1 MGTESRFRGPLY
13 VLLMWL
19 VPCLAAVPW
28 TPDADSRLDRIAV
41 SAILAEFS
49 GDQQRALSQF
59 ADLLRADP
67 SLVFAADAL
76 RELALMGGSA
86 EALSV
91 LGPWT
96 LQYRNDDTAIL
107 SLWLE
112 SQLDR
117 RSLRGLD
124 DALASLPDSSFTDI
138 RIRGELKHGD
148 TAKAWK
154 RLDALSD
161 WNQLNDED
169 WIQLLE
175 WRNRES
181 APFTGRAR
189 ELALDWLSVMER
201 GGRSAFF
208 DRGLASLPAHEGA
221 ELRLRQD
228 LAHGRLDSAW
238 AHLERMLG
246 SRDVPPDAWTD
257 LLQWVRLSNPGASAD
272 STLIHDSGLRALT
285 LLDHSP
291 MRDDAPALLA
301 KARLHWLLDQPDP
314 ALASLASCLERD
326 SLQVDA
332 LVLQGHIHLTLAA
345 WQPALD
351 SFQSASRLFPGH
363 PDILDP
369 LAFCL
374 QQLGRLREAAPL
386 RAALVEAFP
395 AQQSFWI
402 DYGNLLQEMGERDAA
417 LALSMEAV
425 RLFGDRSRPMLLN
438 NTAYLMAQMD
448 HDLPRA
454 ELMVRQALSSD
465 PDSPFYLDT
474 LGWIQLKLGEPEQ
487 ARVSLERARELSPAD
502 PEILEHLG
510 ELYLALG
517 QHALVRQVW
526 REALGL
532 QPDNGRLRLR
542 LDALDEP

>member
-1 MGTESRFRGPLY
+1 
-13 VLLMWL
+13 MWL

-49 GDQQRALSQF
+49 GDQQRALSQY

-86 EALSV
+86 EALGV

-189 ELALDWLSVMER
+189 ELALDWLSIM
-201 GGRSAFF
+201 
-208 DRGLASLPAHEGA
+208 
-221 ELRLRQD
+221 
-228 LAHGRLDSAW
+228 
-238 AHLERMLG
+238 
-246 SRDVPPDAWTD
+246 
-257 LLQWVRLSNPGASAD
+257 
-272 STLIHDSGLRALT
+272 
-285 LLDHSP
+285 
-291 MRDDAPALLA
+291 
-301 KARLHWLLDQPDP
+301 
-314 ALASLASCLERD
+314 
-326 SLQVDA
+326 
-332 LVLQGHIHLTLAA
+332 
-345 WQPALD
+345 
-351 SFQSASRLFPGH
+351 
-363 PDILDP
+363 
-369 LAFCL
+369 
-374 QQLGRLREAAPL
+374 
-386 RAALVEAFP
+386 
-395 AQQSFWI
+395 
-402 DYGNLLQEMGERDAA
+402 
-417 LALSMEAV
+417 
-425 RLFGDRSRPMLLN
+425 
-438 NTAYLMAQMD
+438 
-448 HDLPRA
+448 
-454 ELMVRQALSSD
+454 
-465 PDSPFYLDT
+465 
-474 LGWIQLKLGEPEQ
+474 
-487 ARVSLERARELSPAD
+487 
-502 PEILEHLG
+502 
-510 ELYLALG
+510 
-517 QHALVRQVW
+517 
-526 REALGL
+526 
-532 QPDNGRLRLR
+532 
-542 LDALDEP
+542 